1 MCALPA
7 KLINKSGLFPHREI
21 KLSWGGRP
29 SQLTPVY
36 LFQLT
41 VEGCKPRMEEV
52 VYDENHS
59 EYGLIGR
66 NMMKNWDLTL
76 YGRDNEL
83 EILKEH

>member
-1 MCALPA
+1 M
-7 KLINKSGLFPHREI
+7 
-21 KLSWGGRP
+21 
-29 SQLTPVY
+29 V
-36 LFQLT
+36 
-41 VEGCKPRMEEV
+41 EV